1 MLKRRRVL
9 TIGTFD
15 VPHIGHAAFLR
26 KCEQFG
32 DEVIVGVNTDRFVQ
46 EYRGKTPVFSY
57 SERRDLITELG
68 YRVEGNDSA
77 GRDLIVSLLP
87 DVLVI
92 GSDWARK
99 DYYSQ
104 INMTQD
110 LMDAYEITMVYVPY
124 TPGISSTDLKARLA

>member
-1 MLKRRRVL
+1 MRRLL

-26 KCEQFG
+26 KCEQFA
-32 DEVIVGVNTDRFVQ
+32 DEIIVGVNTDKFVEQ
-46 EYRGKTPVFSY
+46 YRGVAPVFSY

-77 GRDLIVSLLP
+77 GRALIVRILP
-87 DVLVI
+87 DVIAI

-99 DYYSQ
+99 DYYNQ
-104 INMTQD
+104 IDMSQD
-110 LMDAYEITMVYVPY
+110 LMDAYDISMLYIPY
-124 TPGISSTDLKARLA
+124 TQGISSTDLKKRLA